1 MRAIVGATTS
11 ALIAILTMGLAYAAT
26 PEDVAN
32 DISQQVMSP
41 YCAGV
46 TLHDCPSQEAVDLR
60 EEIEQWARDGM
71 TRSQILERL
80 EQDFGAGVLA
90 APPVGGSGLGAWVVP
105 ALCAIAGAVLAAE
118 LARRWA
124 HRSPRH
130 EDYDAD
136 KHLTPGDRRRV
147 ERELRAFKGEFAPEQ
162 RQEPR

>member
-1 MRAIVGATTS
+1 
-11 ALIAILTMGLAYAAT
+11 
-26 PEDVAN
+26 
-32 DISQQVMSP
+32 MSP

-46 TLHDCPSQEAVDLR
+46 TLHDCPSQEAIDLR

-71 TRSQILERL
+71 TRAQILERL
-80 EQDFGAGVLA
+80 EQDFGAGVRA

-105 ALCAIAGAVLAAE
+105 ALVALAGAVIAAE

-130 EDYDAD
+130 GDYDAA

-147 ERELRAFKGEFAPEQ
+147 ERELRAFTGDLTPEQ
-162 RQEPR
+162 RQGPR